1 MQNTDTSRPSRVK
14 VTRIQKSCFHTCIRQ
29 PAAGVAET
37 SSAEVSPRSN
47 TTRPPET
54 VYPFTSPAAGSS
66 GCLPWYPA
74 DGFRED
80 FAGAGEEAEGLP
92 PEAEAEAEAA
102 GEAGGDGEAEGEE
115 SGGSDPCV
123 EDDSGRVVSGTASG
137 GS

>member
-1 MQNTDTSRPSRVK
+1 M
-14 VTRIQKSCFHTCIRQ
+14 
-29 PAAGVAET
+29 
-37 SSAEVSPRSN
+37 
-47 TTRPPET
+47 
-54 VYPFTSPAAGSS
+54 YPFTSPAAGSS

-80 FAGAGEEAEGLP
+80 FAGAGEEADGLP
-92 PEAEAEAEAA
+92 PDAEAEAE
-102 GEAGGDGEAEGEE
+102 GEAETDGEAEGEGE